1 MPELPEVQ
9 TVVNQIK
16 SGLLNAKVDSITPL
30 WPKVFHNFTIEE
42 VKYKLKGKQIVNVN
56 RRAKYIIITL
66 SENIIAI
73 HLRMT
78 GKLYFL
84 KKDETQ
90 KKHVTAF
97 LTLENGKRLAFD
109 DVRKFGRIY
118 LYKNLEPINV
128 RHGPEPLENNFTSKT
143 LIRLIRSKKEI
154 LRLCSLINQW

>member
-42 VKYKLKGKQIVNVN
+42 VKDQLKGKQIINVN

-84 KKDETQ
+84 QKDETP
-90 KKHVTAF
+90 KST
-97 LTLENGKRLAFD
+97 
-109 DVRKFGRIY
+109 
-118 LYKNLEPINV
+118 
-128 RHGPEPLENNFTSKT
+128 
-143 LIRLIRSKKEI
+143 
-154 LRLCSLINQW
+154 